1 MTQMEQET
9 WATVTE
15 KGQVTI
21 PKPIRDHLGI
31 PTGGKVRFR
40 LRYDGVIVIEKPTTA
55 AQVMGRLQKYA
66 TPKKPVNVYK
76 AREQMEYDRA
86 KELGH

>member
-1 MTQMEQET
+1 
-9 WATVTE
+9 
-15 KGQVTI
+15 VTI

-31 PTGGKVRFR
+31 STGGKVHFR

-55 AQVMGRLQKYA
+55 AQVRGRLQKYA
-66 TPKKPVNVYK
+66 TPKKPVDAYET
-76 AREQMEYDRA
+76 REQMEHDRT